1 MLESVRDCDSRL
13 ASGLP
18 YNAGV
23 EPNRPAEHP
32 MFKSSSLGLALAFAL
47 VATAV
52 RADEAAK
59 KPTKDEWQAVVDKA
73 VAALKKNQDDNGG
86 WSTAKSIGVTG
97 IVTKALIDCGVGPEA
112 EPTAK
117 SLKYIVSLINEKE
130 GHISGE
136 NPRDGLKN
144 YVTSVNVM
152 ALAAAKKDDK
162 YKKVIGNA
170 ATYLKKLQWDDGE
183 GKKPE
188 DEFFGGAGY
197 DSKSRPDLSN
207 TQFFIDALKDA
218 GVAKDDEAFK
228 KVVVFVSRC
237 QNLKSEFNTLPW
249 AGKINDGSFIYSAAG
264 GGSTKTSDEPGADL
278 TGYGSMTYAG
288 VKSMIY
294 AGVAKDDPRVKG
306 ALVWLK
312 KNYTVE
318 ANPGMP
324 PQLASRG
331 LFYYYHTMAKT
342 LDLLGEDEFVD
353 GKGAKHDWR
362 TDLFRAIEKKQ
373 TKDGTWT
380 NPTDRWMEGDPNLV
394 SGYVLMALS
403 YCKPK

>member
-1 MLESVRDCDSRL
+1 MKLIWSMLIL
-13 ASGLP
+13 AGFTTPLL
-18 YNAGV
+18 AQDV
-23 EPNRPAEHP
+23 VTRPTQP
-32 MFKSSSLGLALAFAL
+32 
-47 VATAV
+47 
-52 RADEAAK
+52 
-59 KPTKDEWQAVVDKA
+59 EWQAVVDKT

-86 WSTAKSIGVTG
+86 WSTQKNIGVTG
-97 IVTKALIDCGVGPEA
+97 VITKGLIDCGVGPDA

-117 SLKYIVSLINEKE
+117 SLKFIEGLINEKE
-130 GHISGE
+130 GHIAGE
-136 NPRDGLKN
+136 SPKDGLKN
-144 YVTSVNVM
+144 YVTSVNVL
-152 ALAAAKKDDK
+152 ALAAAKKDYK
-162 YKKVIGNA
+162 YKKTISSA
-170 ATYLKKLQWDDGE
+170 AVFLRKLQWDDGE

-188 DEFFGGAGY
+188 DEFYGGAGY

-207 TQFFIDALKDA
+207 TQFFIDALQSA
-218 GVAKDDEAFK
+218 GVTKDDEAFK

-237 QNLKSEFNTLPW
+237 QNLKSEHNTMPW
-249 AGKINDGSFIYSAAG
+249 AGQINDGSFIYSAAG
-264 GGSTKTSDEPGADL
+264 GGSTKTSDEANAPL

-294 AGVAKDDPRVKG
+294 AGVGKDDPRVKG
-306 ALVWLK
+306 AIIWLK
-312 KNYTVE
+312 KNYSVE

-324 PQLASRG
+324 PQLAARG

-342 LDLLGEDEFVD
+342 LDLLGDDEFVD
-353 GKGAKHDWR
+353 DKGTKHDWR

-373 TKDGTWT
+373 TKEGTWT